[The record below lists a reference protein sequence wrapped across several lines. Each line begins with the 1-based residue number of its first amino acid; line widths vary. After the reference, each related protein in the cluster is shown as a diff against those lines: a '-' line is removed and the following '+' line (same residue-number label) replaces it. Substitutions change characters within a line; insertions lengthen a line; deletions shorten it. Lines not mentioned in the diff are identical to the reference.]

1 MGVSPVIHLS
11 PSRSHL
17 HPRLQR
23 AGTGALMQRHHVR
36 EMETFHIVNP
46 QVVRETRMR
55 KETGKEHPGLL
66 EEGVLKTLRDRNIAC
81 HSVNTL
87 SSLYPWEA
95 GHSPRVPLGWKPWHL
110 AVGSNALVS

>member
-46 QVVRETRMR
+46 QVVKETLMR

-66 EEGVLKTLRDRNIAC
+66 GGVALKTLRDRNVAC
-81 HSVNTL
+81 RSVNMV
-87 SSLYPWEA
+87 SSLFSFTYGKQVVLP
-95 GHSPRVPLGWKPWHL
+95 
-110 AVGSNALVS
+110 GSHWARSHGL

>member
-46 QVVRETRMR
+46 QAVRETLMR

-66 EEGVLKTLRDRNIAC
+66 EEGVLKTRRGRNVAC
-81 HSVNTL
+81 CSVDML
-87 SSLYPWEA
+87 SSLFSCTC
-95 GHSPRVPLGWKPWHL
+95 GRQ
-110 AVGSNALVS
+110 AVLSGPHWSGSRGI

>member
-46 QVVRETRMR
+46 QVVRESLMR

-66 EEGVLKTLRDRNIAC
+66 EEGVLQTLRDRN
-81 HSVNTL
+81 
-87 SSLYPWEA
+87 SLLLCEHAFFTVLLHPWEA
-95 GHSPRVPLGWKPWHL
+95 GSSPRVPRGWKPWHS
-110 AVGSNALVS
+110 AVGSNA